1 MDIVSPLMKESWK
14 YVVVDVES
22 FPAESGT
29 SLEEN
34 FDWNP
39 EALRNQAFQ
48 AIINKFHPDITLLNQ
63 ERTAASETSQQ
74 SMDMHIR

>member
-1 MDIVSPLMKESWK
+1 ML
-14 YVVVDVES
+14 VVDVEPS
-22 FPAESGT
+22 PAESGT

-39 EALRNQAFQ
+39 QALRNQAFR
-48 AIINKFHPDITLLNQ
+48 AIINKFHPDIILLNQ